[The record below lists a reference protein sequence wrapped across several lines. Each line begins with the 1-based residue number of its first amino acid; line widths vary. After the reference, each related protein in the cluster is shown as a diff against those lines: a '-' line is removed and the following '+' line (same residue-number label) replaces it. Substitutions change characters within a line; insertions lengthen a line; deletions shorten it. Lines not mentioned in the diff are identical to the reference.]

1 MDGENG
7 SPVARLRLR
16 MMEPA
21 DIGAV
26 SAVERACFDTGW
38 PATAFERELVDNGA
52 ARYIVIED
60 VGRGE
65 IRGFGG
71 IWLML
76 DEAHVVTVAVL
87 PGMRRHGYGR
97 LLVQGL
103 LDLAR
108 ALGMTSA
115 TLECRVSNTGARAL
129 YRAFGFHEVG
139 LRKRYYSDNGEDA
152 TIMTTEAFGS
162 PAFGARDIRSRANLA
177 HCFPG
182 VELVAPEA
190 TEPAAPPAGSSECAN

>member
-1 MDGENG
+1 VESNSR
-7 SPVARLRLR
+7 SPMARLRLR
-16 MMEPA
+16 PMAAA
-21 DIGAV
+21 DIPSV
-26 SAVERACFDTGW
+26 SEVERACFDTGW
-38 PATAFERELVDNGA
+38 PATAFERELVQNGA
-52 ARYIVIED
+52 ARYIVLED
-60 VGRGE
+60 TGAAG
-65 IRGFGG
+65 ILGFGG

-87 PGMRRHGYGR
+87 PEERRHGYGR
-97 LLVQGL
+97 ILVQGL

-152 TIMTTEAFGS
+152 TIMTTEAFDS
-162 PAFGARDIRSRANLA
+162 APFRAAETRWRADLARR
-177 HCFPG
+177 FPCAG
-182 VELVAPEA
+182 LVAPG
-190 TEPAAPPAGSSECAN
+190 AAEQA

>member
-1 MDGENG
+1 MDSEKA
-7 SPVARLRLR
+7 SPAARLRVR

-21 DIGAV
+21 DIPAV
-26 SAVERACFDTGW
+26 SAVERACFDSGW
-38 PATAFERELVDNGA
+38 PATAFERELVHNGA
-52 ARYIVIED
+52 ARYVVIED
-60 VGRGE
+60 SGQAK
-65 IRGFGG
+65 ILGFGG

-87 PGMRRHGYGR
+87 PEKRRHGYGR
-97 LLVQGL
+97 LLVQRL

-115 TLECRVSNTGARAL
+115 TLECRVSNAGARAL

-152 TIMTTEAFGS
+152 TIMTTEAFDS
-162 PAFGARDIRSRANLA
+162 AAFRARETRSRTDLA
-177 HCFPG
+177 HRFPG
-182 VELVAPEA
+182 VEL
-190 TEPAAPPAGSSECAN
+190 N